1 MGKCPVEICIFYK
14 LFYSFVRATCVA
26 VVKVVQSGTVGARA
40 HRLRA
45 SLVKGFEDW
54 FWTQSI
60 KLLFG
65 RKKVGPGIGFNP
77 KYFGM
82 HESRLLFGNLS
93 ALIKCGPKLP
103 IDFDINTPGVL
114 ISTITLQLLFFQSCR
129 PWHIREKWMEVYE
142 SNQVLDT
149 RKPRLFS
156 EKSNGRVQQPVSREV
171 SSRYKSP
178 TPRRCPSPNTTRD
191 VTSSV
196 PVTKRAVSTGRR
208 QPTPQKT
215 STPPSPSTPVQE
227 TCVYTELAARKTS
240 GGNKMPESLWPSR
253 MRSLSVAFQSN
264 TFSMPVSKK
273 EKPPPQPVYDRS
285 LKPSLNVAHKQTV
298 SSPTYRKATPE
309 RKRSP
314 LKGKNTID
322 QLENSKPSDG
332 LHRWPS
338 RTSSNVLNKS
348 IDICDE
354 SIKRFS
360 TPNIRRMS
368 LPDDTSK
375 SSSLNKLSGVARGPS
390 PSRTRAMVSAPS
402 RGVSPNHMR
411 PSSPSRQLCNSNP
424 ISVLSFTADIKKGKN
439 VANRIE
445 DAHHLRLLYNRQVQW
460 RFVNASSEAVLNY
473 QKVTA
478 EKSLI
483 NAQGTMLQLQDS
495 VASKRMQICQL
506 KLQLKLYMAL
516 NQQIDYLNQWS
527 TIEREHSFAV
537 HGAIQDLQ
545 ASTLRLPVTGY
556 ATADIQSVKSAVY
569 SAMQV
574 MHTMGSSLQSTLSR
588 VRIYLILNFKLNEI
602 SKNLYIFVH
611 ESSFCFTPF
620 PKLEESNWLVSELV
634 TVAAQEKTLLDECEA
649 LMTSASSLQVIITFI
664 ALSLTLNE

>member
-1 MGKCPVEICIFYK
+1 
-14 LFYSFVRATCVA
+14 
-26 VVKVVQSGTVGARA
+26 
-40 HRLRA
+40 
-45 SLVKGFEDW
+45 
-54 FWTQSI
+54 
-60 KLLFG
+60 
-65 RKKVGPGIGFNP
+65 
-77 KYFGM
+77 
-82 HESRLLFGNLS
+82 
-93 ALIKCGPKLP
+93 
-103 IDFDINTPGVL
+103 
-114 ISTITLQLLFFQSCR
+114 
-129 PWHIREKWMEVYE
+129 MEVYE

-588 VRIYLILNFKLNEI
+588 
-602 SKNLYIFVH
+602 
-611 ESSFCFTPF
+611 
-620 PKLEESNWLVSELV
+620 LEESNWLVSELV

-649 LMTSASSLQVIITFI
+649 LMTSASSLQVKEH
-664 ALSLTLNE
+664 SLRTHLVQLKSE